1 MLRNA
6 IVVSIACL
14 YASAALAAPTA
25 AAPPPPTQRVAPPAP
40 AAVVV
45 PPPTVNS
52 SGNKLIVRA
61 PVELSVA
68 NAILADGDSV
78 DLKATL
84 KDKTS
89 GAPLPDQTIN
99 FKIDGKVCAVMK
111 TDASGVA
118 LVKGHKAPSDMP
130 LGSHVLEA
138 VFAGNEKNG
147 PSTVNANFTLLA
159 SATDLTLKEVDT
171 FTVGAVHPGE
181 GVRLVG
187 KLLRG
192 SDKLPLAGKKIRVLI
207 GEVEPALIS
216 PATVDAAGSFD
227 FYAAWPTGKLG
238 DIPVK
243 VVFDATEKLLS
254 AASKPIVVKSVVG
267 AKQGLMILNVSPTL
281 VVVGDKFTL
290 TASLREDLGSGI
302 PGLPAVGESV
312 RFFASNGNDNDMRL
326 LGTATS
332 NQNGNAVLQT
342 KLNYGD
348 PTKPQYLIAE
358 HEKNGVNY
366 NINGVFAQ
374 SKLTLIPAPLKL
386 TVSGPANGAQGQLV
400 SLKLKLTRT
409 NDGATIPGSVI
420 IPQYNAQQLPAN
432 SPSLS
437 INLGGIGGLGG
448 SGSGTPADNI
458 PDNLTKGVDL
468 NANGEATVSFKLP
481 AKAGAVTIASVAPAT
496 PSSEQATGNTLTINV
511 K

>member
-1 MLRNA
+1 MFRNA
-6 IVVSIACL
+6 IFLCIVCL
-14 YASAALAAPTA
+14 YASTSLAASGT
-25 AAPPPPTQRVAPPAP
+25 AAPPPQRVTPPAP
-40 AAVVV
+40 ASVAV
-45 PPPTVNS
+45 PPPAANS
-52 SGNKLIVRA
+52 SANKLIARA

-89 GAPLPDQTIN
+89 GAPLTDQTIN
-99 FKIDGKVCAVMK
+99 FKIDGKVSAVMK
-111 TDASGVA
+111 TDAGGVA

-138 VFAGNEKNG
+138 VFAGNDTNG
-147 PSTVNANFTLLA
+147 PSTVNANFTLFA
-159 SATDLTLKEVDT
+159 SATDLTLKEVDSIT
-171 FTVGAVHPGE
+171 IGAVHPGE

-192 SDKLPLAGKKIRVLI
+192 TDKLPLAGKKIRVLI
-207 GEVEPALIS
+207 GEVEPMLKS
-216 PATVDAAGSFD
+216 PATVDATGSFD
-227 FYAAWPTGKLG
+227 FYAAWPAGKLG

-254 AASKPIVVKSVVG
+254 AASKSIVVKSVAG
-267 AKQGLMILNVSPTL
+267 AKQGFMLLIVSPTL
-281 VVVGDKFTL
+281 VVVGGKFTL
-290 TASLREDLGSGI
+290 TASLREDLGTGI

-312 RFFASNGNDNDMRL
+312 RFFASNGNDNDRRL

-332 NQNGNAVLQT
+332 NQNGDAVLQA

-348 PTKPQYLIAE
+348 PAKPQYLIAE
-358 HEKNGVNY
+358 HEQNGLHY

-386 TVSGPANGAQGQLV
+386 TVSGPADGAQGQLV
-400 SLKLKLTRT
+400 SLKLKLIRT
-409 NDGATIPGSVI
+409 NDGAPVSATVI
-420 IPQYNAQQLPAN
+420 IPQYNSQQLAAN
-432 SPSLS
+432 GPNINIS
-437 INLGGIGGLGG
+437 IGSGIGI
-448 SGSGTPADNI
+448 PAAKDI
-458 PDNLTKGVDL
+458 PDNLTKGL
-468 NANGEATVSFKLP
+468 EMNANGEATVSFKLP
-481 AKAGAVTIASVAPAT
+481 AKAGPVTIASVAPAT
-496 PSSEQATGNTLTINV
+496 TSSEQATGNTLTINV